1 MKNYEIKYIKKKKQP
16 YYQLNKKIKY
26 LLQFKTI
33 ISPGS
38 IKNIRLLNKVVEK
51 NNNTKKIYIKQSYIL
66 LVWINY
72 LKKVNQKEKIG
83 FIFFKPKKQKKIT
96 IIKAPMAHKT
106 FSQEQFLFKYF
117 NLTLVFYLNNFKQY
131 KQLNINQS
139 IKYYFLQKKK
149 LKYISTN
156 LFFLHRIVVIT
167 PVKDKSFLLKVK

>member
-1 MKNYEIKYIKKKKQP
+1 
-16 YYQLNKKIKY
+16 
-26 LLQFKTI
+26 
-33 ISPGS
+33 
-38 IKNIRLLNKVVEK
+38 
-51 NNNTKKIYIKQSYIL
+51 
-66 LVWINY
+66 
-72 LKKVNQKEKIG
+72 
-83 FIFFKPKKQKKIT
+83 
-96 IIKAPMAHKT
+96 MAHKT